1 MRQMPLLNKKIM
13 TMANN
18 NNKPKKYW
26 RGLPELYQSEEFLKN
41 AENEF
46 AEELPIGENDSESL
60 KTTRRDF
67 LKLMGF
73 STAAVA
79 LASCEAP
86 VNRVVPYVVKPEE
99 IIPGVPNY
107 YASTFYD
114 GHDYASI
121 LVKTREGRPIKV
133 DGNELSSINKGK
145 STARVQASVLGLYDG
160 ARLTAPLINGKSAT
174 WKEIDVQIKK
184 LLSEGSVRLL
194 TSTVISPSL
203 KALINELSSTVSD
216 FKHVVWDEVSYS
228 AIRSAHQKLIGKSI
242 IPEYHFD
249 KAKVIVGVACDFLGT
264 WLNPVEFSREY
275 ALNRK
280 ISKKAPEMSRHFH
293 FESNM
298 SLTGA
303 NADYRYM
310 VKPSEFGKV
319 LVAIYNKIAEK
330 VGASKLADA
339 QITDKNILSAIDKV
353 SNELLA
359 NKGQSLIVCGVN
371 DENLHALTIGIN
383 QLLENYGKT
392 VDTSITYNLKSGS
405 DADFLALVD
414 EMKAGKVKTL
424 ITYQVNPVY
433 SAPAFTNFADA
444 YNKVNNKIHASNYL
458 DETAQKAN
466 IVLANHHYL
475 ESWGDANPKTGIYTL
490 QQPAIRPVFSQ
501 PKYEG
506 TRQFEDNLLI
516 WLNKSED
523 YYTYIRNY
531 WKNNIFTLQNKDADF
546 ETFWVNSLHD
556 GVFETSSTPVLFEE
570 TKKANKNQKSEQKEE
585 TSVPKVDISEFAG
598 KALQAKSADFELFIY
613 EKVGMGNGNQSN
625 NPWLMELPDPISKA
639 VWDNYITVALEDMDK
654 FGFDKM
660 LRQDKDGSIATIT
673 LNGITVEV
681 PVLPQPGQK
690 PGTIGLALGYGRN
703 ASSLKVANNVGV
715 NAYPFIQNNDG
726 HFVTVAS
733 GVKITNTG
741 KTHEFSQN
749 QLQHTVMGREEWIL
763 REASLPEFKEKD
775 KEAFNPLVAL
785 HTAEGKKPV
794 TEVDLWDQHPRPN
807 HKWGMTID
815 MNACIGCSACVVA
828 CSVENNVHVVGKEE
842 VRKSRDM
849 FWLRI
854 DRYYSSDM
862 TRKKAEEEHIGYKE
876 MNLEMEFPSA
886 NPKVTFQ
893 PIMCQHCNHAPCET
907 VCPVLATSHSNEG
920 LNQMTYNRCVGTR
933 YCANNCPFKVRRFNW
948 FNYAENWR
956 FKDVNPAAQELSR
969 MVLNPDVVV
978 RSRGVI
984 EKCSMCQQ
992 RIQAGKLQAK
1002 KEGRKLQDKD
1012 IQTACQQACPTNAII
1027 FGDLNDE
1034 NSEVNA
1040 WRQNERNYLLLEELG
1055 IRPTVS
1061 YLMKVRNVDE
1071 PLLDWNEELWLE
1083 KKEEKSEHKEETQHS

>member
-1 MRQMPLLNKKIM
+1 MNQ
-13 TMANN
+13 

-26 RGLPELYQSEEFLKN
+26 RGLPELHQSEEFLKQH
-41 AENEF
+41 ENEF
-46 AEELPIGENDSESL
+46 AEELPIGENSDAGL
-60 KTTRRDF
+60 KTNRRDF

-79 LASCEAP
+79 LASCETP
-86 VNRVVPYVVKPEE
+86 VNRVVPYVTKPEE

-114 GHDYASI
+114 GHDFASI
-121 LVKTREGRPIKV
+121 LIKTREGRPIKI
-133 DGNELSSINKGK
+133 DGNEISSINKGK
-145 STARVQASVLGLYDG
+145 TTARTQASILGLYDG
-160 ARLTAPLINGKSAT
+160 ARLTAPLINNKST
-174 WKEIDVQIKK
+174 SWKEVDAQVKK
-184 LLSEGSVRLL
+184 ALSEGSVRLL

-203 KALINELSSTVSD
+203 KALIQELSSTISD
-216 FKHVVWDEVSYS
+216 FKHIQWDEISYS
-228 AIRSAHQKLIGKSI
+228 AIRSAHQKLIGKNI

-249 KAKVIVGVACDFLGT
+249 KAKVIVGVACDFLGN

-280 ISKKAPEMSRHFH
+280 VSKASVEMSRHYH

-303 NADYRYM
+303 NADYRYR

-319 LVAIYNKIAEK
+319 LVALYNTVAEK
-330 VGASKLADA
+330 TGAQKLADA
-339 QITDKNILSAIDKV
+339 SLQNKDLIAAIQKIAENLV
-353 SNELLA
+353 A
-359 NKGQSLIVCGVN
+359 NKSQSLVVCGIN
-371 DENLHALTIGIN
+371 DENLQALTIGIN
-383 QLLENYGKT
+383 ELLGNYGNT
-392 VDTSITYNLKSGS
+392 IDTSVTYNLKSGN
-405 DADFLALVD
+405 DADFLALID
-414 EMKAGKVKTL
+414 EINAGKVKTL

-433 SAPAFTNFADA
+433 SAPAFTKFAEA
-444 YNKVNNKIHASNYL
+444 YGKVNNRIHASNYL
-458 DETAQKAN
+458 DETAQKAT

-490 QQPAIRPVFSQ
+490 QQPAIRPVFSS

-506 TRQFEDNLLI
+506 TRQFEDNLLQ
-516 WLNKSED
+516 WAGKSED

-531 WKNNIFTLQNKDADF
+531 WKNNLFTLQNKDADF

-556 GVFETSSTPVLFEE
+556 GIFETTFSLPPVSNSA
-570 TKKANKNQKSEQKEE
+570 TTDKAEKKSEGSSDNASSSNINLSDFANAAL
-585 TSVPKVDISEFAG
+585 SVKG
-598 KALQAKSADFELFIY
+598 GDFELVLY
-613 EKVGMGNGNQSN
+613 EKVGMGNGSQAN
-625 NPWLMELPDPISKA
+625 NPWLMELPDPISKV

-654 FGFDKM
+654 FGFEKM
-660 LRQDKDGSIATIT
+660 LRQDKDGSIATIE
-673 LNGITVEV
+673 LNGVKIEV
-681 PVLPQPGQK
+681 PVLPQPGQA
-690 PGTIGLALGYGRN
+690 PGTIGLALGYGRS
-703 ASSLKVANNVGV
+703 AETMKVANQVGV
-715 NAYPFIQNNDG
+715 NAFPFIQNSNG
-726 HFVTVAS
+726 HFTTIAS
-733 GVKITNTG
+733 GVKIANTG
-741 KTHEFSQN
+741 KEHAFSQN

-763 REASLPEFKEKD
+763 REVSLPEFKEKD
-775 KEAFNPLVAL
+775 KEAFNPTAAL
-785 HTAEGKKPV
+785 LTAEGKKPV

-807 HKWGMTID
+807 HKWGLTID

-828 CSVENNVHVVGKEE
+828 CSIENNVHVVGKEE
-842 VRKSRDM
+842 VRKTRDM

-862 TRKKAEEEHIGYKE
+862 TRKKAEEEGIGYKQ
-876 MNLEMEFPSA
+876 MNLEMENPSA

-907 VCPVLATSHSNEG
+907 VCPVLATAHSTEG
-920 LNQMTYNRCVGTR
+920 LNQMVYNRCIGTR

-969 MVLNPDVVV
+969 MVLNPDVTV

-1034 NSEVNA
+1034 NSEVVA
-1040 WRQNERNYLLLEELG
+1040 WRKNERNYLLLEELG

-1061 YLMKVRNVDE
+1061 YLLKVRNVDE
-1071 PLLDWNEELWLE
+1071 PLLDWNEELWYEKTE
-1083 KKEEKSEHKEETQHS
+1083 KKEQDNKEEQHA

>member
-1 MRQMPLLNKKIM
+1 MNS
-13 TMANN
+13 N

-26 RGLPELYQSEEFLKN
+26 RGLPELYQSEEFLKQH
-41 AENEF
+41 ENEF
-46 AEELPIGENDSESL
+46 AEELPLGENAGEGL
-60 KTTRRDF
+60 KTSRRDF

-79 LASCEAP
+79 LASCETP

-114 GHDYASI
+114 GHDFASI

-160 ARLTAPLINGKSAT
+160 ARLTAPLINGKGAS
-174 WKEIDVQIKK
+174 WKEVDAQIKK
-184 LLSEGSVRLL
+184 ALSEGSVRLL

-203 KALINELSSTVSD
+203 KALIQELSSTIND
-216 FKHVVWDEVSYS
+216 FKHIQWDEISYS
-228 AIRSAHQKLIGKSI
+228 AIRSAHQKLLGNNI

-249 KAKVIVGVACDFLGT
+249 KAKVIVSIACDFLGN
-264 WLNPVEFSREY
+264 WLNPVEFAREY
-275 ALNRK
+275 TLKRK
-280 ISKKAPEMSRHFH
+280 VSKQAPEMNRHYH
-293 FESNM
+293 FEANM

-303 NADYRYM
+303 NADYRYR

-319 LVAIYNKIAEK
+319 LVALYNTIAEK
-330 VGASKLADA
+330 TGTQKLADA
-339 QITDKNILSAIDKV
+339 SLQNK
-353 SNELLA
+353 ELLTSIQKIAEHLIA
-359 NKGQSLIVCGVN
+359 NKSQSLVVCGIN
-371 DENLHALTIGIN
+371 DENLQAITIGIN
-383 QLLENYGKT
+383 ELLGNYGNT
-392 VDTSITYNLKSGS
+392 IDTSVTYNLKSGN
-405 DADFLALVD
+405 DADFLALID
-414 EMKAGKVKTL
+414 EINSGKVKTL

-433 SAPAFTNFADA
+433 SAPAFTKFSEA
-444 YNKVNNKIHASNYL
+444 YGKVNNRIHASNYL
-458 DETAQKAN
+458 DETAQKAT

-490 QQPAIRPVFSQ
+490 QQPAIRPVFSA

-516 WLNKSED
+516 WAGKSED

-531 WKNNIFTLQNKDADF
+531 WKNNIFSSQNKDADF

-556 GVFETSSTPVLFEE
+556 GVFEITSINSN
-570 TKKANKNQKSEQKEE
+570 TKNESNATNKKKSEKSSD
-585 TSVPKVDISEFAG
+585 TLSPFNHINLSEYAQA
-598 KALQAKSADFELFIY
+598 ALSAKGSDFELMLY
-613 EKVGMGNGNQSN
+613 EKVGMGNGNQAN
-625 NPWLMELPDPISKA
+625 NPWLMELPDPISKV

-654 FGFDKM
+654 FGFEKM
-660 LRQDKDGSIATIT
+660 LRQDKDGSIATIE
-673 LNGITVEV
+673 LNGIKIEV
-681 PVLPQPGQK
+681 PVLPQPGQA

-703 ASSLKVANNVGV
+703 AETMKVANQVGV
-715 NAYPFIQNNDG
+715 NAFPFIQNSNG
-726 HFVTVAS
+726 HFTTIAG
-733 GVKITNTG
+733 GVKIANTG
-741 KTHEFSQN
+741 KQHPFAQN

-763 REASLPEFKEKD
+763 REVSLPEFKEKD
-775 KEAFNPLVAL
+775 KEAFNPTVAL
-785 HTAEGKKPV
+785 LTAEGKKPV
-794 TEVDLWDQHPRPN
+794 TEIDLWDQHPRPN
-807 HKWGMTID
+807 HKWGLTID

-828 CSVENNVHVVGKEE
+828 CSIENNVHVVGKEE
-842 VRKSRDM
+842 VRKTRDM

-862 TRKKAEEEHIGYKE
+862 TRKKAEEEGIGYKQ
-876 MNLEMEFPSA
+876 MNLEMENPSA

-907 VCPVLATSHSNEG
+907 VCPVLATAHSTEG
-920 LNQMTYNRCVGTR
+920 LNQMVYNRCIGTR

-956 FKDVNPAAQELSR
+956 FKDINPAAQELSR
-969 MVLNPDVVV
+969 MVLNPDVTV

-1012 IQTACQQACPTNAII
+1012 IQTACQQACPTNAIV

-1034 NSEVNA
+1034 NSEVVA
-1040 WRQNERNYLLLEELG
+1040 WRKNERNYLLLEELG

-1061 YLMKVRNVDE
+1061 YLLKVRNVDE
-1071 PLLDWNEELWLE
+1071 PLLDWNEELWRE
-1083 KKEEKSEHKEETQHS
+1083 KTEEKEIKKQETEKHV

>member
-1 MRQMPLLNKKIM
+1 MWQMPLLIQKLKIM
-13 TMANN
+13 TEN

-26 RGLPELYQSEEFLKN
+26 KGLPELYQSEEFLKQ
-41 AENEF
+41 AQNEF
-46 AEELPIGENDSESL
+46 AEELPIGENPTEPI

-79 LASCEAP
+79 MASCETP

-114 GHDYASI
+114 GHDFASI
-121 LVKTREGRPIKV
+121 LVKTREGRPIKI
-133 DGNELSSINKGK
+133 DGNELSPINKGK

-160 ARLTAPLINGKSAT
+160 ARLTAPLLNGQST
-174 WKEIDVQIKK
+174 SWKEVDTHVKK
-184 LLSEGSVRLL
+184 TLSEGKVRLL
-194 TSTVISPSL
+194 TSTIISPSL
-203 KALINELSSTVSD
+203 QSLIQELASTIID
-216 FKHVVWDEVSYS
+216 FKHIQWDEISYS
-228 AIRSAHQKLIGKSI
+228 AIRSAHQKIIGKPI

-249 KAKVIVGVACDFLGT
+249 KAKVIVSIACDFLGT
-264 WLNPVEFSREY
+264 WLHPVEFSREY
-275 ALNRK
+275 AHNRK
-280 ISKKAPEMSRHFH
+280 ISKASAEMNRHFQ
-293 FESNM
+293 FEANM

-319 LVAIYNKIAEK
+319 LIALYNAIAEK
-330 VGASKLADA
+330 TGATKLTDP
-339 QITDKNILSAIDKV
+339 QISDKNTIAAIHKV
-353 SNELLA
+353 SAELLN
-359 NKGQSLIVCGVN
+359 NKGQSLVVCGVN
-371 DENLHALTIGIN
+371 DENLQALIIGIN
-383 QLLENYGKT
+383 QLLDNYGKT
-392 VDTSITYNLKSGS
+392 IDTNNIYYLKSGS
-405 DADFLALVD
+405 DADFLALID
-414 EMKAGKVKTL
+414 EMNAGNVNTL

-433 SAPAFTNFADA
+433 AAPASIKFLEA
-444 YNKVNNKIHASNYL
+444 YTKVKNRIHASQYL
-458 DETAQKAN
+458 DETAQKAT

-490 QQPAIRPVFSQ
+490 QQPAIRPVFAP

-516 WLNKSED
+516 WTNKPED
-523 YYTYIRNY
+523 YYTYIRHY
-531 WKNNIFTLQNKDADF
+531 WKNNIFTLQNKDTDF

-556 GVFETSSTPVLFEE
+556 GIFETTTAVNTTTEKSDKEKNKPSPTTQEE
-570 TKKANKNQKSEQKEE
+570 SPAKQ
-585 TSVPKVDISEFAG
+585 DISEFAN
-598 KALQAKSADFELFIY
+598 KALQMKPSEFELFIY
-613 EKVGMGNGNQSN
+613 EKIGMGNGNQAN
-625 NPWLMELPDPISKA
+625 NPWLMELPDPISKV
-639 VWDNYITVALEDMDK
+639 VWDNYITLSLEDIDK
-654 FGFDKM
+654 FGFEKM
-660 LRQDKDGSIATIT
+660 LRQDKDGSIAKIE
-673 LNGITVEV
+673 LNGTSVEV
-681 PVLPQPGQK
+681 AVLPQPGQK

-703 ASSLKVANNVGV
+703 APSLKVAHNVGV
-715 NAYPFIQNNDG
+715 NAFQFVQNNNS
-726 HFVTVAS
+726 FFSTIAT
-733 GVKITNTG
+733 GVKISNTG
-741 KTHEFSQN
+741 KKHEFAQN

-763 REASLPEFKEKD
+763 REVSLPEFKEKD
-775 KEAFNPLVAL
+775 KEDFNPTVAL
-785 HTAEGKKPV
+785 FTAEGKKPV
-794 TEVDLWDQHPRPN
+794 TEVDLWDAYPRPN
-807 HKWGMTID
+807 HKWGLTID

-842 VRKSRDM
+842 VRKTRDM

-862 TRKKAEEEHIGYKE
+862 TRKKAEEENIGYKE
-876 MNLEMEFPSA
+876 MNLEMENPSA

-907 VCPVLATSHSNEG
+907 VCPVLATSHSTEG
-920 LNQMTYNRCVGTR
+920 LNQMIYNRCIGTR

-969 MVLNPDVVV
+969 MVLNPDVTV

-1040 WRQNERNYLLLEELG
+1040 WRKNERNYLLLEDLG

-1061 YLMKVRNVDE
+1061 YLLKVRNVDE
-1071 PLLDWNEELWLE
+1071 PLLDWNEELKYE
-1083 KKEEKSEHKEETQHS
+1083 KNKAEKTTEKENTHV

>member
-1 MRQMPLLNKKIM
+1 MMQN
-13 TMANN
+13 TNN
-18 NNKPKKYW
+18 NSKPKKYW
-26 RGLPELYQSEEFLKN
+26 RGLPELHQSEEFLKQS
-41 AENEF
+41 ENEF
-46 AEELPIGENDSESL
+46 AEELPIGETSQEPL

-79 LASCEAP
+79 LASCETP

-114 GHDYASI
+114 GHDFASI

-145 STARVQASVLGLYDG
+145 TTARTQASILGLYDG
-160 ARLTAPLINGKSAT
+160 ARLTAPLINGKST
-174 WKEIDVQIKK
+174 SWKEVDTQVKK
-184 LLSEGSVRLL
+184 ALGEGSVRLL

-203 KALINELSSTVSD
+203 KNLIQELSATISD
-216 FKHVVWDEVSYS
+216 FKHIQWDEVSYS
-228 AIRSAHQKLIGKSI
+228 AIRSAHQKLIGQSI

-249 KAKVIVGVACDFLGT
+249 KAKVIVSIACDFLGN

-275 ALNRK
+275 AQNRK
-280 ISKKAPEMSRHFH
+280 VSKASSEMNRHFQ
-293 FESNM
+293 FESNL

-319 LVAIYNKIAEK
+319 LVALYNAVAEK
-330 VGASKLADA
+330 LGSSKLTDA
-339 QITDKNILSAIDKV
+339 GIQDKTLWSAIDKV
-353 SNELLA
+353 AKELVE
-359 NKGQSLIVCGVN
+359 NKSRSLVVCGVN
-371 DENLHALTIGIN
+371 DENLQALTIGIN
-383 QLLENYGKT
+383 QLLENYNNT
-392 VDTSITYNLKSGS
+392 IDTNITYNLKSGN
-405 DADFLALVD
+405 DADFLSLID
-414 EMKAGKVKTL
+414 EMNAGKVKTIL
-424 ITYQVNPVY
+424 TYQVNPLY
-433 SAPAFTNFADA
+433 SAPAFTKFADA
-444 YNKVNNKIHASNYL
+444 YSKVNNRIHASNYL
-458 DETAQKAN
+458 DETAQKAT

-475 ESWGDANPKTGIYTL
+475 ESWGDAQPKSNVYTL
-490 QQPAIRPVFSQ
+490 QQPVIRPVFTA

-506 TRQFEDNLLI
+506 TRQFEENLLI
-516 WLNKSED
+516 WTGKQED

-531 WKNNIFTLQNKDADF
+531 WKNNLSTLQNQDTDF
-546 ETFWVNSLHD
+546 ENFWVNSLHD
-556 GVFETSSTPVLFEE
+556 GVFEPTTTSKAPETPQKAEKSTQEKNTTETPSE
-570 TKKANKNQKSEQKEE
+570 TKA
-585 TSVPKVDISEFAG
+585 DISEFAS
-598 KALQAKSADFELFIY
+598 KALATKSAEFELMVY
-613 EKVGMGNGNQSN
+613 EKVGMGNGSQAN
-625 NPWLMELPDPISKA
+625 NPWLMELPDPISKV

-654 FGFDKM
+654 FGFEKM
-660 LRQDKDGSIATIT
+660 LRQDKDGSIATIE
-673 LNGITVEV
+673 LNGIQVEV

-690 PGTIGLALGYGRN
+690 PGTIGLALGYGRH
-703 ASSLKVANNVGV
+703 AETLRVAHKVGV
-715 NAYPFIQNNDG
+715 NAFQFIQNNNG
-726 HFVTVAS
+726 HFSNVAV
-733 GVKITNTG
+733 GLKISNTG
-741 KTHEFSQN
+741 KKHEFAQN

-763 REASLPEFKEKD
+763 REVSLPEFKEKD
-775 KEAFNPLVAL
+775 KEAFNPTAAL
-785 HTAEGKKPV
+785 LTAEGKKPV
-794 TEVDLWDQHPRPN
+794 TEVDLWDAHPRPN

-828 CSVENNVHVVGKEE
+828 CSIENNVHVVGKEE
-842 VRKSRDM
+842 VRKTRDM

-862 TRKKAEEEHIGYKE
+862 TRKKAEEEGVGYKE
-876 MNLEMEFPSA
+876 MNLEMENPSA

-907 VCPVLATSHSNEG
+907 VCPVLATAHSTEG
-920 LNQMTYNRCVGTR
+920 LNQMVYNRCIGTR

-956 FKDVNPAAQELSR
+956 FKEVNPAAQELSR
-969 MVLNPDVVV
+969 MVLNPDVTV

-1002 KEGRKLQDKD
+1002 KENRTLQDKD

-1034 NSEVNA
+1034 NSEVVA
-1040 WRQNERNYLLLEELG
+1040 WRKNERNYLLLEELG

-1061 YLMKVRNVDE
+1061 YLLKVRNVEE

-1083 KKEEKSEHKEETQHS
+1083 KKDKKETKKEAHPSES

>member
-1 MRQMPLLNKKIM
+1 MPY
-13 TMANN
+13 NN
-18 NNKPKKYW
+18 NSKHKKYW
-26 RGLPELYQSEEFLKN
+26 RGLPELHQSEEFLKQS
-41 AENEF
+41 ENEF
-46 AEELPIGENDSESL
+46 AEELPIGESSQETL

-79 LASCEAP
+79 LASCETP

-99 IIPGVPNY
+99 IIPGIPNY
-107 YASTFYD
+107 YASTFYN
-114 GHDYASI
+114 GHDFASI

-145 STARVQASVLGLYDG
+145 TTARTQASILGLYDG
-160 ARLTAPLINGKSAT
+160 ARLTAPLINGKST
-174 WKEIDVQIKK
+174 SWKEVDTQVKK
-184 LLSEGSVRLL
+184 ALGEGSVRLL

-203 KALINELSSTVSD
+203 KNLIQELSATISD
-216 FKHVVWDEVSYS
+216 FKHIQWDEVSYS

-249 KAKVIVGVACDFLGT
+249 KAKVIVGIACDFLGN

-275 ALNRK
+275 AHNRK
-280 ISKKAPEMSRHFH
+280 VSKASAEMNRHFQ

-310 VKPSEFGKV
+310 VKPSEFGKT
-319 LVAIYNKIAEK
+319 LVTLYNAVAEK
-330 VGASKLADA
+330 LGSSKLADA
-339 QITDKNILSAIDKV
+339 GIQDKTLLSAIDKAAK
-353 SNELLA
+353 ELVE
-359 NKGQSLIVCGVN
+359 NKSRSLVVCGVN
-371 DENLHALTIGIN
+371 DENLQALTIGIN
-383 QLLENYGKT
+383 QLLENYGSSI
-392 VDTSITYNLKSGS
+392 DTNITYNLKSGN
-405 DADFLALVD
+405 DTDFLTLID
-414 EMKAGKVKTL
+414 EMNAGKVKTL
-424 ITYQVNPVY
+424 ITYQVNPLY
-433 SAPAFTNFADA
+433 SAPTFTKFADA
-444 YNKVNNKIHASNYL
+444 YSKVNNRIHASNYL
-458 DETAQKAN
+458 DETAQKAT

-475 ESWGDANPKTGIYTL
+475 ESWGDAQPKSNLYTL
-490 QQPAIRPVFSQ
+490 QQPVIRPVFAA

-506 TRQFEDNLLI
+506 TRQFEENLLI
-516 WLNKSED
+516 WTGKQED

-531 WKNNIFTLQNKDADF
+531 WKNNLFTLQNKDTDF
-546 ETFWVNSLHD
+546 ENFWVNSLHD
-556 GVFETSSTPVLFEE
+556 GIFELTTTQSTEAFVKENKTSKKENNTEPASE
-570 TKKANKNQKSEQKEE
+570 TK
-585 TSVPKVDISEFAG
+585 TDISEFAS
-598 KALQAKSADFELFIY
+598 KAVATKSSEFELMVY
-613 EKVGMGNGNQSN
+613 EKVGMGNGSQAN
-625 NPWLMELPDPISKA
+625 NPWLMELPDPISKT

-654 FGFDKM
+654 FGFEKM
-660 LRQDKDGSIATIT
+660 LRQDKDGSIATIE
-673 LNGITVEV
+673 LNGVQVEV

-703 ASSLKVANNVGV
+703 AETLKVAHKVGA
-715 NAYPFIQNNDG
+715 NAFQFIQNNNG
-726 HFVTVAS
+726 HFSNVAI
-733 GVKITNTG
+733 GVKISNTG
-741 KTHEFSQN
+741 KKHEFAQN
-749 QLQHTVMGREEWIL
+749 QLQHTVMGREEWFL
-763 REASLPEFKEKD
+763 REVSLPEFKEKD
-775 KEAFNPLVAL
+775 IEAFNPTVAL
-785 HTAEGKKPV
+785 LTAEGKKPV
-794 TEVDLWDQHPRPN
+794 TEVDLWDAHPRPN

-828 CSVENNVHVVGKEE
+828 CSIENNVHVVGKEE
-842 VRKSRDM
+842 VRKTRDM

-862 TRKKAEEEHIGYKE
+862 TRKKAEEEGVGYKE
-876 MNLEMEFPSA
+876 MNLEMENPSV

-907 VCPVLATSHSNEG
+907 VCPVLATAHSTEG
-920 LNQMTYNRCVGTR
+920 LNQMVYNRCVGTR

-969 MVLNPDVVV
+969 MVLNPDVTV

-1002 KEGRKLQDKD
+1002 KENRTLQDKD

-1034 NSEVNA
+1034 NSEVVA
-1040 WRQNERNYLLLEELG
+1040 WRKNERNYLLLEELG

-1061 YLMKVRNVDE
+1061 YLLKVRNVDE

-1083 KKEEKSEHKEETQHS
+1083 KKETKDEAHHS

>member
-1 MRQMPLLNKKIM
+1 MS
-13 TMANN
+13 NN
-18 NNKPKKYW
+18 NHKPKKYW
-26 RGLPELYQSEEFLKN
+26 RGLPELTQSEEFLKQH
-41 AENEF
+41 ENEF
-46 AEELPIGENDSESL
+46 TEELPLGENEESV

-86 VNRVVPYVVKPEE
+86 VNHVVPYVVKPEE
-99 IIPGVPNY
+99 IIPGVPNF
-107 YASTFYD
+107 YASSFYD
-114 GHDYASI
+114 GHDFASI

-160 ARLTAPLINGKSAT
+160 ARLKAPLLNGKNAS
-174 WKEIDVQIKK
+174 WKEVDAAVKK
-184 LLSEGSVRLL
+184 ALSEGSVRLL
-194 TSTVISPSL
+194 TSTIISPSL
-203 KALINELSSTVSD
+203 KALIQELSSTIND
-216 FKHVVWDEVSYS
+216 FKHIQWDEVSYS
-228 AIRSAHQKLIGKSI
+228 AIRSAHQKLIGKNI

-249 KAKVIVGVACDFLGT
+249 KAKVIVSVACDFLGN

-275 ALNRK
+275 TLNRK
-280 ISKKAPEMSRHFH
+280 VSKESSEMNRHYH

-303 NADYRYM
+303 NADYRYR

-319 LVAIYNKIAEK
+319 LVALYNAIAEKTGNTKLTDAGISEKNLLASINKIAQHLVE
-330 VGASKLADA
+330 
-339 QITDKNILSAIDKV
+339 
-353 SNELLA
+353 
-359 NKGQSLIVCGVN
+359 NKSQSLVLCGIN
-371 DENLHALTIGIN
+371 DENLQALTIGIN
-383 QLLENYGKT
+383 QLLDNYGK
-392 VDTSITYNLKSGS
+392 VIDTNIIYNLKSGS
-405 DADFLALVD
+405 DADFLALID
-414 EMKAGKVKTL
+414 EINAGKVKTL
-424 ITYQVNPVY
+424 ITYQVNPIY
-433 SAPAFTNFADA
+433 SAPAFTKFEEA
-444 YNKVNNKIHASNYL
+444 YNKVTNKIHTSNYL
-458 DETAQKAN
+458 DETSQKAN

-475 ESWGDANPKTGIYTL
+475 ESWGDAHPKTGIYTL
-490 QQPAIRPVFSQ
+490 QQPTIRPVFSS

-516 WLNKSED
+516 WANKSED

-556 GVFETSSTPVLFEE
+556 GIFEINSNILPVANSEAKAKKEQAKETSSDNEKINLSEVANAALSVKGGEFE
-570 TKKANKNQKSEQKEE
+570 
-585 TSVPKVDISEFAG
+585 IM
-598 KALQAKSADFELFIY
+598 LY
-613 EKVGMGNGNQSN
+613 EKVGIGNGNQSN
-625 NPWLMELPDPISKA
+625 NPWLMELPDPISKV

-654 FGFDKM
+654 LGFEKM
-660 LRQDKDGSIATIT
+660 LRQDKDGSIATLE
-673 LNGITVEV
+673 LNGVKIEV
-681 PVLPQPGQK
+681 PVLPQPGQT

-703 ASSLKVANNVGV
+703 AETLKVAHQKGV
-715 NAYPFIQNNDG
+715 NAYPFIQNNNG
-726 HFVTVAS
+726 HFSTVAFGIKLS
-733 GVKITNTG
+733 NTG
-741 KTHEFSQN
+741 KKHEFAQN

-763 REASLPEFKEKD
+763 REVSLPEYKEKD
-775 KEAFNPLVAL
+775 KEAYNPTAAL
-785 HTAEGKKPV
+785 ITAEGKKPV

-807 HKWGMTID
+807 HKWGLTID

-842 VRKSRDM
+842 VRKTRDM

-862 TRKKAEEEHIGYKE
+862 TRKKAEEEGIGYKE
-876 MNLEMEFPSA
+876 MNLEMENPSA

-907 VCPVLATSHSNEG
+907 VCPVLATAHSTEG
-920 LNQMTYNRCVGTR
+920 LNQMVYNRCIGTR

-969 MVLNPDVVV
+969 MVLNPDVTV

-1034 NSEVNA
+1034 NSEVVA
-1040 WRQNERNYLLLEELG
+1040 WRKNDRNYLLLEEIG

-1061 YLMKVRNVDE
+1061 YLLKVRNVDE
-1071 PLLDWNEELWLE
+1071 PLLDWNEELWYE
-1083 KKEEKSEHKEETQHS
+1083 KNHAEKNQKAEAHS

>member
-1 MRQMPLLNKKIM
+1 MSNQH
-13 TMANN
+13 

-26 RGLPELYQSEEFLKN
+26 RGLPELTQSEEFLKQH
-41 AENEF
+41 ENEF
-46 AEELPIGENDSESL
+46 TEELPIGESNGEGL
-60 KTTRRDF
+60 KTNRRDF

-79 LASCEAP
+79 LASCETP

-114 GHDYASI
+114 GHDFASV
-121 LVKTREGRPIKV
+121 LVKAREGRPIKI
-133 DGNELSSINKGK
+133 DGNELSPINKGK
-145 STARVQASVLGLYDG
+145 TTARTQASVLGLYDG
-160 ARLTAPLINGKSAT
+160 ARLTAPLMNGKSSS
-174 WKEIDVQIKK
+174 WKEVDAAVKK
-184 LLSEGSVRLL
+184 ALSEGSVRLL

-203 KALINELSSTVSD
+203 KALISELTSTVTD
-216 FKHVVWDEVSYS
+216 FKHIQWDEISYS

-249 KAKVIVGVACDFLGT
+249 KAKIIVGVACDFLGN
-264 WLNPVEFSREY
+264 WLNPVEFAREY

-280 ISKKAPEMSRHFH
+280 ISKASPEMSRHYH
-293 FESNM
+293 FEANM

-303 NADYRYM
+303 NADYRYR
-310 VKPSEFGKV
+310 VKPSEFGKI
-319 LVAIYNKIAEK
+319 LVALYNKLAEK
-330 VGASKLADA
+330 TGNSKLADVA
-339 QITDKNILSAIDKV
+339 ISDKNTLSAIDKIAQQ
-353 SNELLA
+353 LID
-359 NKGQSLIVCGVN
+359 NKGQSLVVCGVN
-371 DENLHALTIGIN
+371 DENLQTLAIGIN
-383 QLLENYGKT
+383 QLLDNYGKT
-392 VDTSITYNLKSGS
+392 IDTNITYNLKSGS
-405 DADFLALVD
+405 DSDFLSLID
-414 EMKAGKVKTL
+414 EMNSGKVKTL
-424 ITYQVNPVY
+424 ITYQVNPLY
-433 SAPAFTNFADA
+433 SAPAVSKFTDA
-444 YNKVNNKIHASNYL
+444 YNKVTNKIHASSYL

-466 IVLANHHYL
+466 IVLATHHYL
-475 ESWGDANPKTGIYTL
+475 ESWGDAQPKNNIYTL
-490 QQPAIRPVFSQ
+490 QQPVIRPVFSA

-506 TRQFEDNLLI
+506 TRQFEDNLLL
-516 WLNKSED
+516 WAGKSED
-523 YYTYIRNY
+523 YYAYIRNY
-531 WKNNIFTLQNKDADF
+531 WKNNVFTLQNKDADF

-556 GVFETSSTPVLFEE
+556 GVFEPNTTIVPQPSDKKNSESKNKETTP
-570 TKKANKNQKSEQKEE
+570 QE
-585 TSVPKVDISEFAG
+585 TSIQKVDLSEFAN
-598 KALQAKSADFELFIY
+598 KALSVKSAEFEIMLY
-613 EKVGMGNGNQSN
+613 EKVGMGNGSQAN
-625 NPWLMELPDPISKA
+625 NPWLMELPDPISKV

-654 FGFDKM
+654 FGFEKM
-660 LRQDKDGSIATIT
+660 LRQDKDGSIATLE
-673 LNGITVEV
+673 LNGVKIEV
-681 PVLPQPGQK
+681 PVLPQPGQA

-703 ASSLKVANNVGV
+703 AETLKVAHQKGV
-715 NAYPFIQNNDG
+715 NAFPFIQNNNG
-726 HFVTVAS
+726 FFSTIAY
-733 GVKITNTG
+733 GVKLSNTG
-741 KTHEFSQN
+741 KNHEFAQN
-749 QLQHTVMGREEWIL
+749 QLQHTVMGREEWIM
-763 REASLPEFKEKD
+763 REVSLSEFKEKD
-775 KEAFNPLVAL
+775 KEAFNPTAAL
-785 HTAEGKKPV
+785 ITAEGKKPV

-807 HKWGMTID
+807 HKWGLTID
-815 MNACIGCSACVVA
+815 MNSCIGCSACVVA

-842 VRKSRDM
+842 VRKTRDM

-862 TRKKAEEEHIGYKE
+862 TRKKAEEEGIGYKE
-876 MNLEMEFPSA
+876 MNLEMENPSA

-907 VCPVLATSHSNEG
+907 VCPVLATAHSTEG
-920 LNQMTYNRCVGTR
+920 LNQMVYNRCIGTR

-969 MVLNPDVVV
+969 MVLNPDVTV

-1034 NSEVNA
+1034 NSEVVA
-1040 WRQNERNYLLLEELG
+1040 WRKNERNYLLLEELG

-1061 YLMKVRNVDE
+1061 YLLKVRNIDE
-1071 PLLDWNEELWLE
+1071 PLLDWNEELQYE
-1083 KKEEKSEHKEETQHS
+1083 KTHTEKESHKEEMHG

>member
-1 MRQMPLLNKKIM
+1 MS
-13 TMANN
+13 NN
-18 NNKPKKYW
+18 NHKPKKYW
-26 RGLPELYQSEEFLKN
+26 RGLPELTQSEEFLKQH
-41 AENEF
+41 ENEF
-46 AEELPIGENDSESL
+46 AEELPLGENEESI

-99 IIPGVPNY
+99 IIPGVPNF

-114 GHDYASI
+114 GHDFASI

-133 DGNELSSINKGK
+133 DGNELSPINKGK
-145 STARVQASVLGLYDG
+145 SSARVQASVLGLYDG
-160 ARLTAPLINGKSAT
+160 ARLKAPLLNGKSAS
-174 WKEIDVQIKK
+174 WKEIDAAVKK
-184 LLSEGSVRLL
+184 ALSEGSVRLL
-194 TSTVISPSL
+194 TSTIISPSL
-203 KALINELSSTVSD
+203 KALIQELSSTIND
-216 FKHVVWDEVSYS
+216 FKHIQWDEVSYS
-228 AIRSAHQKLIGKSI
+228 SIRSAHQKLLGKNI

-249 KAKVIVGVACDFLGT
+249 KAKVIVSVACDFLGN

-275 ALNRK
+275 TLNRK
-280 ISKKAPEMSRHFH
+280 VSKESAEMNRHYH

-303 NADYRYM
+303 NADYRYR

-319 LVAIYNKIAEK
+319 LVALYNAIAEKTGNTKLSDAGISDKNLLTSINKIAQHLVE
-330 VGASKLADA
+330 
-339 QITDKNILSAIDKV
+339 
-353 SNELLA
+353 
-359 NKGQSLIVCGVN
+359 NKGQSLVLCGIN
-371 DENLHALTIGIN
+371 DENLQALTIGIN
-383 QLLENYGKT
+383 QLLDNYGK
-392 VDTSITYNLKSGS
+392 VIDTNIIYNLKSGS
-405 DADFLALVD
+405 DADFLALID
-414 EMKAGKVKTL
+414 EINAGKVKTL
-424 ITYQVNPVY
+424 ITYQVNPIY
-433 SAPAFTNFADA
+433 SAPAFTKFEDA
-444 YNKVNNKIHASNYL
+444 YSKVTNKIHASNYL
-458 DETAQKAN
+458 DETAQKSN

-475 ESWGDANPKTGIYTL
+475 ESWGDAHPKTGIYTL
-490 QQPAIRPVFSQ
+490 QQPTIRPVFSA

-516 WLNKSED
+516 WTNKSED

-556 GVFETSSTPVLFEE
+556 GIFETSSNTLPVANSEAKSKKEE
-570 TKKANKNQKSEQKEE
+570 TKEQKEQE
-585 TSVPKVDISEFAG
+585 ESTSNEKISLSEFASA
-598 KALQAKSADFELFIY
+598 ALSVKGSDFEIVLY
-613 EKVGMGNGNQSN
+613 EKVGIGNGNQAN
-625 NPWLMELPDPISKA
+625 NPWLMELPDPISKV

-654 FGFDKM
+654 FGFEKM
-660 LRQDKDGSIATIT
+660 LRQDKDGSIATLE
-673 LNGITVEV
+673 LNGIKIEV
-681 PVLPQPGQK
+681 PVLPQPGQA

-703 ASSLKVANNVGV
+703 AETLKVAHQKGV
-715 NAYPFIQNNDG
+715 NAHPFIQNNKG
-726 HFVTVAS
+726 HFSTVAFGIKLS
-733 GVKITNTG
+733 NTG
-741 KTHEFSQN
+741 KKHEFAQN

-763 REASLPEFKEKD
+763 REVSLPEYKQKD
-775 KEAFNPLVAL
+775 KEAYNPTVAL
-785 HTAEGKKPV
+785 ITAEGKKPV
-794 TEVDLWDQHPRPN
+794 TEVDLWDAHPRPN
-807 HKWGMTID
+807 HKWGLTID

-842 VRKSRDM
+842 VRKTRDM

-862 TRKKAEEEHIGYKE
+862 TRKKAEEEGIGYKE
-876 MNLEMEFPSA
+876 MNLEMENPSA

-907 VCPVLATSHSNEG
+907 VCPVLATAHSTEG
-920 LNQMTYNRCVGTR
+920 LNQMVYNRCIGTR

-969 MVLNPDVVV
+969 MVLNPDVTV

-1034 NSEVNA
+1034 NSEVVA
-1040 WRQNERNYLLLEELG
+1040 WRKNDRNYLLLEEIG

-1061 YLMKVRNVDE
+1061 YLLKVRNVDE
-1071 PLLDWNEELWLE
+1071 PLLDWNEELWYE
-1083 KKEEKSEHKEETQHS
+1083 KNHAEKNQKAEAHS